1 MKLFGKTGII
11 FLLYNNVFCKY
22 EKKSMNN
29 IFENKLSDVEKKR
42 YSRQM
47 QLHGWGSETQ
57 LKLKNARVLV
67 VGAGA
72 LGCAVL
78 QNLALAG
85 IGTLGIVDDDFIS
98 ISNLQRQVL
107 FTQEDIGVLKAENAK
122 QKIKKLNSFVKV
134 ELFNERIVE
143 GNVLTIL
150 NDFDIIVDGS
160 DNFSTK
166 YLLNDACVIL
176 DKPLVFGSIE
186 AFEGQV
192 SVFNFMNGPTY
203 RCLFPFFNFSANS
216 NDCNSIGVTTSLPL
230 FIGNIQANEVVKI
243 ISGIGDVLSGKFLL
257 ANLLNNSFQ
266 LLHIQKNIENNNK
279 NNLKKKYNFF
289 SEEKSNVIPVSLLEL
304 KTDSQKFWLLDV
316 RSEYEH
322 SKYNLGGKNIPI
334 YDIDF
339 LMNEIPYG
347 NNILAYCNE
356 GQSAKQAALLISR
369 KKNVTVYYLD
379 SPLTD
384 LITA

>member
-1 MKLFGKTGII
+1 M
-11 FLLYNNVFCKY
+11 
-22 EKKSMNN
+22 
-29 IFENKLSDVEKKR
+29 
-42 YSRQM
+42 
-47 QLHGWGSETQ
+47 
-57 LKLKNARVLV
+57 
-67 VGAGA
+67 GAGA

-203 RCLFPFFNFSANS
+203 RCLFPFNFSANS

-279 NNLKKKYNFF
+279 NNLKK
-289 SEEKSNVIPVSLLEL
+289 V
-304 KTDSQKFWLLDV
+304 
-316 RSEYEH
+316 
-322 SKYNLGGKNIPI
+322 
-334 YDIDF
+334 
-339 LMNEIPYG
+339 
-347 NNILAYCNE
+347 
-356 GQSAKQAALLISR
+356 
-369 KKNVTVYYLD
+369 
-379 SPLTD
+379 
-384 LITA
+384 